1 LRDGQKRGGGFRRIE
16 MIETYCQITRELE
29 MLCLVF
35 ANGNMR
41 SVIKENVGG
50 LENRIGKESELQG
63 IFVASRFQRGC
74 VLR

>member
-1 LRDGQKRGGGFRRIE
+1 
-16 MIETYCQITRELE
+16 

-50 LENRIGKESELQG
+50 LENRIGKESEFQG
-63 IFVASRFQRGC
+63 IFVASRFKRGC